1 MRLKKELIDH
11 ISKRVVQSLIEKDL
25 IIWEEG
31 SEMLE
36 ERITNIITQ
45 DLQVEDLLNDEVKTL
60 LDSRTKE
67 YERDMMDY
75 GRVFQLVKS
84 RLARER
90 GLIF

>member
-1 MRLKKELIDH
+1 MRIKRELVEH
-11 ISKRVVQSLIEKDL
+11 ISKKIVESLTKKDL
-25 IIWEEG
+25 IIWDEG
-31 SEMLE
+31 AEKLE
-36 ERITNIITQ
+36 ARIADIITQ
-45 DLQVEDLLNDEVKTL
+45 DLLIEDQLNEEVKTL

>member
-1 MRLKKELIDH
+1 MRLKKELIEH
-11 ISKRVVQSLIEKDL
+11 ISKKIVQSLIEKDL
-25 IIWEEG
+25 IIWDEG
-31 SEMLE
+31 SPVLE
-36 ERITNIITQ
+36 ERIAKIIID
-45 DLQVEDLLNDEVKTL
+45 DLLIEDLLNDEVKTL

>member
-1 MRLKKELIDH
+1 MRLRKELIEH
-11 ISKRVVQSLIEKDL
+11 LSKKIVESLTKKDL
-25 IIWEEG
+25 IIWDEG
-31 SEMLE
+31 HDKLE
-36 ERITNIITQ
+36 ARIAFIITQ
-45 DLQVEDLLNDEVKTL
+45 DLLIEDQLNEEVKIL

-90 GLIF
+90 DLIF

>member
-1 MRLKKELIDH
+1 MRLKKELVEH
-11 ISKRVVQSLIEKDL
+11 IAKKIVESLFEKDL
-25 IIWEEG
+25 IIWDEG
-31 SEMLE
+31 PDKLGT
-36 ERITNIITQ
+36 RIANIITQ
-45 DLQVEDLLNDEVKTL
+45 DLLVEDQLNEEVKIL

-90 GLIF
+90 DLIF

>member
-1 MRLKKELIDH
+1 MRLKKELIEH
-11 ISKRVVQSLIEKDL
+11 ISKKVVQSLIEKDL
-25 IIWEEG
+25 IIWDEG
-31 SEMLE
+31 SELLE
-36 ERITNIITQ
+36 GRIANIIIQ

>member
-1 MRLKKELIDH
+1 MQKKIVE
-11 ISKRVVQSLIEKDL
+11 SLNKKDL
-25 IIWEEG
+25 IIWDEG
-31 SEMLE
+31 QEKLE
-36 ERITNIITQ
+36 ARIANIITQ
-45 DLQVEDLLNDEVKTL
+45 DLLVEDQLNEEVKIL

-90 GLIF
+90 DLIF